1 MYEVEKN
8 LKKFKK
14 TIDKTT
20 KPCYNIDTIKKG
32 EKSMSIY
39 TVANLDTFEIFTVEA
54 STLDE
59 AIELASKVCEN
70 PKILTRNSK

>member
-1 MYEVEKN
+1 
-8 LKKFKK
+8 
-14 TIDKTT
+14 
-20 KPCYNIDTIKKG
+20 
-32 EKSMSIY
+32 MSIY